1 MNKKKMMFFSLM
13 AAAFLF
19 LVGVPG
25 NAAIPCCK
33 NGQLSTCPDLPNGQ
47 QYDITPC
54 SNLTP
59 YQPGG
64 STIVP
69 EFDREDWTFTTG
81 DNCVKGRVQYR
92 QNGSCGTSSRT
103 CCSDGTWSA
112 WDGRCSGSSNCTSSQ
127 CWDGSRCAS
136 KEAVSRKCS
145 GNVANATGG
154 TQTRTATCE
163 TGSGWSYSAWSG
175 TCTCSTGYVWNSGT
189 KTCTK
194 LNNPIGGAGA
204 CKISSCPPGK
214 HMVNAGTA
222 NCCCES
228 NTCGQKISNN
238 NYGPCFCVNRDPSTG
253 GGFDL
258 RL

>member
-1 MNKKKMMFFSLM
+1 MT
-13 AAAFLF
+13 AAFLF
-19 LVGVPG
+19 VVGVPMG

-33 NGQLSTCPDLPNGQ
+33 GGQLSTCPDLPNGQ
-47 QYDITPC
+47 QYDISSC
-54 SNLTP
+54 INLTP
-59 YQPGG
+59 YQPGINIDHEANLNY
-64 STIVP
+64 SDQV
-69 EFDREDWTFTTG
+69 FTTG

-103 CCSDGTWSA
+103 CCSDGNWSG
-112 WDGRCSGSSNCTSSQ
+112 WDKGCGGSTNCTSSQ
-127 CWDGSRCAS
+127 CWDGSRCQS

-145 GNVANATGG
+145 GNVSNATGG
-154 TQTRTATCE
+154 SQTRTATCVS
-163 TGSGWSYSAWSG
+163 GKGWSYSDWTG

-189 KTCTK
+189 KACVK
-194 LNNPIGGAGA
+194 LSGPIGGTGA
-204 CKISSCPPGK
+204 CKISSCPSGK

-238 NYGPCFCVNRDPSTG
+238 NYGPCFCVKTDVSTG
-253 GGFDL
+253 RDFGSL